1 MPLGQR
7 YIPGNGIELAPTAAL
22 DFCQPGKIP
31 AGNQQIHELQHE
43 LHSAE
48 FIGMVHVA
56 RWEPARSDL
65 RGQDLETSELGNSS
79 GEIFQ
84 LASVQSI
91 FLASQ
96 WISVVPK
103 LTLQRVI
110 LEYMLQYAC
119 FNMLQ

>member
-43 LHSAE
+43 LHLAE

-65 RGQDLETSELGNSS
+65 RGQDFFKRVGKLIRRDL
-79 GEIFQ
+79 
-84 LASVQSI
+84 SVGMGSI
-91 FLASQ
+91 FFCL
-96 WISVVPK
+96 SVVPK

-110 LEYMLQYAC
+110 LEIC

>member
-1 MPLGQR
+1 VPLGQR

-43 LHSAE
+43 LHLAE

-56 RWEPARSDL
+56 RWEPAWSDL
-65 RGQDLETSELGNSS
+65 RGQDFFKRVGKLIRRDL
-79 GEIFQ
+79 
-84 LASVQSI
+84 SVGMGSI
-91 FLASQ
+91 FFLPLSGAE
-96 WISVVPK
+96 IDFATCN
-103 LTLQRVI
+103 LRN
-110 LEYMLQYAC
+110 MLQYASIC